1 MYTNVS
7 KSVTAIE
14 KIHSHADNFL
24 PFFQVAM
31 DYTNIDP
38 GFAYATWALE
48 TGNGTSELWINRN
61 NPAGIIK
68 LDGSGEYQ
76 TYASQEDGLRAMFD
90 LIEHYC
96 KKGINTVQGIRSI
109 WAESESAEQIV
120 SIWKEIMKGK

>member
-1 MYTNVS
+1 MATEYENV
-7 KSVTAIE
+7 
-14 KIHSHADNFL
+14 
-24 PFFQVAM
+24 
-31 DYTNIDP
+31 DP

-48 TGNGTSELWINRN
+48 TGYGTSAVWINHN

-68 LDGSGEYQ
+68 LDGSGEYE

-109 WAESESAEQIV
+109 WAESEESAEQIV
-120 SIWKEIMKGK
+120 AIWKEIMKGK